1 MATNDS
7 KEEPEQ
13 NEQPENE
20 QADGLT
26 AEQAAEASPYDEVE
40 VWKKSKNTLFTVLGV
55 IALTV
60 AGVTFYQ
67 GQQQDEKAERSLRF
81 MNASDAGASSVDQFL
96 SFAEDYDDT
105 LGGVAQYR
113 AAALQY
119 ADRKFSDS
127 AKNFA
132 TAAKRL
138 EGDPLQGRALIGQ
151 AVSLIKDGNA
161 DAGVAQL
168 LEISSKTKLL
178 PTDRF
183 EANFLLG
190 VQAIGAKDEDGF
202 AKYRDNLAKDEKAA
216 SFLSRLEELSRTSK
230 LLAQAKSLADIN
242 LQKGAEFLSQNRK
255 NKKITETESGLQ
267 YLTIKEGTGKSP
279 VADDEVEVHY
289 HGTLTNGEVFD
300 SSVERDEPAK
310 FGVNQVIKGWTEGLQ
325 LMKVG
330 GKRKFFIPAELAYG
344 ERGNNAIGPNEVL
357 VFEVELISITP
368 KEEPEAL
375 AVPDEVVPPA
385 PEESNSSAE

>member
-67 GQQQDEKAERSLRF
+67 GQEQDEKAERSLRF
-81 MNASDAGASSVDQFL
+81 MNASEAGDDAVDQFL

-105 LGGVAQYR
+105 LGGVALYR

-127 AKNFA
+127 AENFA
-132 TAAKRL
+132 AAAKRL
-138 EGDPLQGRALIGQ
+138 QGDPLQGRALIGQ
-151 AVSLIKDGNA
+151 AVSLIKDNNA

-168 LEISSKTKLL
+168 LEISS
-178 PTDRF
+178 
-183 EANFLLG
+183 
-190 VQAIGAKDEDGF
+190 
-202 AKYRDNLAKDEKAA
+202 
-216 SFLSRLEELSRTSK
+216 
-230 LLAQAKSLADIN
+230 
-242 LQKGAEFLSQNRK
+242 
-255 NKKITETESGLQ
+255 
-267 YLTIKEGTGKSP
+267 
-279 VADDEVEVHY
+279 
-289 HGTLTNGEVFD
+289 
-300 SSVERDEPAK
+300 
-310 FGVNQVIKGWTEGLQ
+310 
-325 LMKVG
+325 
-330 GKRKFFIPAELAYG
+330 
-344 ERGNNAIGPNEVL
+344 
-357 VFEVELISITP
+357 
-368 KEEPEAL
+368 
-375 AVPDEVVPPA
+375 
-385 PEESNSSAE
+385 